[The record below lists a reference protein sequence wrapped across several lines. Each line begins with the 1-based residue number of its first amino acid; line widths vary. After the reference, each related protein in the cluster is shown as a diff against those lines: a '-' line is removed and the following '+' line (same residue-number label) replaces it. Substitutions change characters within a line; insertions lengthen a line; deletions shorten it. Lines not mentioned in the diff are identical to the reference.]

1 MNDFIKKWN
10 SDQRFKTK
18 IKLLLYFLFFII
30 VAIYAISS
38 NKNITQT
45 EKDEIFENEEKNNN
59 KESTTN
65 NNNIIN
71 LTNNY
76 KYNATININNEQIK
90 YTISKEQD
98 EINIIKYKNNIETS
112 YIKENNNY
120 YLKELE
126 TKTLTTK
133 DNVYDIICPD
143 CFNLKAINEYLN
155 KGIKENNNYKI
166 YLKDI
171 ILAYDGEEYITI
183 TVDNNQI
190 YADYTCLL
198 QVFNN
203 QNIKY
208 TVNIKIEE

>member
-59 KESTTN
+59 KESTAT
-65 NNNIIN
+65 NNIIN

-76 KYNATININNEQIK
+76 KYNATININNEQTK

-143 CFNLKAINEYLN
+143 CFNLKTINEYLN

-171 ILAYDGEEYITI
+171 ILAYDGEDYITI